1 MSVEESVRNRL
12 DLEIGDMIRF
22 DILGREILATVSSVR
37 TVDWDDSRSGGFMFL
52 FRPGV
57 LEGAPHSF
65 IAFLQGPEDSRAR
78 AALQRDLVAEFPNV
92 SAIDGVEV
100 IRAVRRILDYAT
112 LAISIVGGIA
122 LFSGI
127 LILAGSVA
135 MTKYQRLYE
144 TAIFKTLGATRRALV
159 LMLVVEYATL
169 GTVAGL
175 IGSLGALGLT
185 WGLTRFF
192 LEVNWAPVPFVNVA
206 GLSLTALTVCVVGV
220 TASLDVLQKKPL
232 RILRGE

>member
-1 MSVEESVRNRL
+1 
-12 DLEIGDMIRF
+12 
-22 DILGREILATVSSVR
+22 
-37 TVDWDDSRSGGFMFL
+37 MFL

-57 LEGAPHSF
+57 LEDAPHSF

-78 AALQRDLVAEFPNV
+78 AALQRDLVAQFPNV

-100 IRAVRRILDYAT
+100 IRTVRRILDYAT

-144 TAIFKTLGATRRALV
+144 TAIFKTLGATRRTLV
-159 LMLVVEYATL
+159 AMLVVEYATL

-175 IGSLGALGLT
+175 IGSLGALGF
-185 WGLTRFF
+185 R
-192 LEVNWAPVPFVNVA
+192 P
-206 GLSLTALTVCVVGV
+206 S
-220 TASLDVLQKKPL
+220 S
-232 RILRGE
+232 